1 MRATFPAAFL
11 LSASCLQIG
20 TGTGTDPGTDA
31 GSVPVSS
38 LAAGNDAGFTGE
50 NCFADP
56 ATQVV
61 LCQTVD
67 ACPGAPVDPDLFPNC
82 GYAMRGGSQLD
93 LECLC
98 GTALCPI
105 GVPASCAQA
114 KTLLDAQSAFVVC
127 GQQDEGRCLE
137 LVAPEA
143 GPRGMCDPS
152 CRDECAGAPDCIQLC
167 GC

>member
-1 MRATFPAAFL
+1 MRATFVVAVL
-11 LSASCLQIG
+11 SSASCLQMS

-38 LAAGNDAGFTGE
+38 LAAASDAGLTGA

-56 ATQVV
+56 VSQVV

-67 ACPGAPVDPDLFPNC
+67 ACPGVAVDPDMFPDC

-114 KTLLDAQSAFVVC
+114 KTLLGAQSAFVVC
-127 GQQDEGRCLE
+127 SQEDEGRCLE
-137 LVAPEA
+137 LVVPEA
-143 GPRGMCDPS
+143 GSRGTCDPS
-152 CRDECAGAPDCIQLC
+152 CRDACAGAPDCIQLC